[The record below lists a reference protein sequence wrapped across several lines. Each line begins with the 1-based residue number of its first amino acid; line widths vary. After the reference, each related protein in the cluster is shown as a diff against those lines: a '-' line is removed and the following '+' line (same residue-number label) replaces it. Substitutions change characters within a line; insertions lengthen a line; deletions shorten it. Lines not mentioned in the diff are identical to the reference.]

1 MQQVEISK
9 AQLNLSDLVD
19 SALQGEIVLITTHER
34 QQVRLVPLGKSKPSK
49 ARHFG
54 SAKGKIWM
62 AEDFDAPLEDFR
74 EYME

>member
-1 MQQVEISK
+1 MVQVEIGK
-9 AQLNLSDLVD
+9 AQHNLSDLVD
-19 SALQGEIVLITTHER
+19 AALQGEIVIITTQE
-34 QQVRLVPLGKSKPSK
+34 QQVRLVPLGKRKLPVK
-49 ARHFG
+49 RIFG

>member
-1 MQQVEISK
+1 MHQVEISK
-9 AQLNLSDLVD
+9 AQAHLPELVAA
-19 SALQGEIVLITTHER
+19 ALQGDIVILTTNG
-34 QQVRLVPLGKSKPSK
+34 QQVRLVPLGRHKSS
-49 ARHFG
+49 ANRHFG